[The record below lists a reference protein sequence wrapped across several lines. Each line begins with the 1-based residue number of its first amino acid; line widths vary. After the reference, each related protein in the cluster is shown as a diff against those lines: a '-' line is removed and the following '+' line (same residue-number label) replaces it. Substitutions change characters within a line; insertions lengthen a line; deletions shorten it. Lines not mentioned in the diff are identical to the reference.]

1 MCPVGLCEELREI
14 AEYAA
19 GQRPYPFPLKRPQAA
34 TAAAT
39 SQEQNQT
46 GKNGQAEP
54 PASPSRPVLAAAATP
69 SKSPNKAAKEAV
81 LSPEMARRSAGRRKD
96 SLTADPLQA
105 EEPSAFQGMGELSFE
120 PGAMGLDVSFDAS
133 ASLLLSG
140 DKKAERSS
148 LFNVSPLL
156 TFTSPLRSEL
166 TLLSLLFPLSR

>member
-1 MCPVGLCEELREI
+1 LCEELREI

-105 EEPSAFQGMGELSFE
+105 EEPSAFQGMGELSF
-120 PGAMGLDVSFDAS
+120 DAS

-140 DKKAERSS
+140 DKKAAILALQRE
-148 LFNVSPLL
+148 SPADLYEP
-156 TFTSPLRSEL
+156 SPI
-166 TLLSLLFPLSR
+166 

>member
-105 EEPSAFQGMGELSFE
+105 EEPSAFQGMGELSF
-120 PGAMGLDVSFDAS
+120 DAS

-140 DKKAERSS
+140 DKKAAILALQRE
-148 LFNVSPLL
+148 SPADLYEP
-156 TFTSPLRSEL
+156 SPI
-166 TLLSLLFPLSR
+166 